1 MRPILL
7 EIVTRVMTSYD
18 PCHCCTILFDE
29 AGLQKELTQKT
40 MGDYPQ
46 DLREE
51 SINLSNWIR
60 ELTRLYK
67 HRLRIRLI
75 DAQSL
80 LGMYKCLRH
89 WIRSYPAFIV
99 EGKEKFVGWI
109 RIDLKDC
116 WMTIS
121 NLLFSQGSAGSN
133 PSSPEGE
140 SDPCREVAFHRSVE
154 KAC

>member
-18 PCHCCTILFDE
+18 PCHRCTILFDE
-29 AGLQKELTQKT
+29 AGLQKELTRKT
-40 MGDYPQ
+40 MDDYPK

-51 SINLSNWIR
+51 FIDLSDWIR

-99 EGKEKFVGWI
+99 EGKEKFVGW
-109 RIDLKDC
+109 DKDRLEG
-116 WMTIS
+116 
-121 NLLFSQGSAGSN
+121 LLDDYIQ
-133 PSSPEGE
+133 SSIQSRKRRFQSLFP
-140 SDPCREVAFHRSVE
+140 
-154 KAC
+154 

>member
-18 PCHCCTILFDE
+18 PCHRCTILFDE
-29 AGLQKELTQKT
+29 AGLQRALTQKT

-99 EGKEKFVGWI
+99 EGKEKFVGW
-109 RIDLKDC
+109 DKDRLEG
-116 WMTIS
+116 
-121 NLLFSQGSAGSN
+121 LLDDYIQ
-133 PSSPEGE
+133 SSIQSRKRRFQSIFP
-140 SDPCREVAFHRSVE
+140 
-154 KAC
+154 